1 MVINRSQLSNKSA
14 TANYDPRPQNIV
26 FGNFYRALKF
36 WLVFESWT
44 VAVALAWGTTV
55 KLLEVPLSALT
66 IIYHTNNWLL
76 RFPCFL
82 SLSLSLSRSL
92 YLQRIFATTVC
103 KKRRSSSDPIGRNGF
118 ESFNSIHFQV
128 CWLLR
133 GGSNTAGLSFFL
145 SLSLAFS
152 LCNPFTFHLISFCS
166 IRLLVYCTFDCC
178 WGRLN
183 GLFAKLQ
190 LWEEHKLK
198 FYNSVLTFHCHF
210 YVCKNLKDHTYYS
223 NESSPTGIAP
233 VTIQMW
239 SPFVGKDPS
248 SKTMISLE
256 QTGIRKLLQRS
267 YLDFTNKLQSYA
279 VLNCAYS
286 LVTSC

>member
-1 MVINRSQLSNKSA
+1 MTQLAEMDLSHSIRYTFKCVDYWEEA
-14 TANYDPRPQNIV
+14 QIRP
-26 FGNFYRALKF
+26 A
-36 WLVFESWT
+36 
-44 VAVALAWGTTV
+44 
-55 KLLEVPLSALT
+55 
-66 IIYHTNNWLL
+66 
-76 RFPCFL
+76 
-82 SLSLSLSRSL
+82 SL
-92 YLQRIFATTVC
+92 
-103 KKRRSSSDPIGRNGF
+103 
-118 ESFNSIHFQV
+118 
-128 CWLLR
+128 
-133 GGSNTAGLSFFL
+133 FF